1 MKQSLLPSFRVPW
14 EDLSRTGMLDS
25 ENQHFSLC
33 EVRDWLNLMVVYD
46 AAYLVWVG
54 VNNLYA
60 FIWVIDVGYFVL
72 EVNTFSKIIASA
84 HVDTLH

>member
-33 EVRDWLNLMVVYD
+33 EVIDWLNLMIVYD
-46 AAYLVWVG
+46 AAYLVCVG
-54 VNNLYA
+54 VHNLYA